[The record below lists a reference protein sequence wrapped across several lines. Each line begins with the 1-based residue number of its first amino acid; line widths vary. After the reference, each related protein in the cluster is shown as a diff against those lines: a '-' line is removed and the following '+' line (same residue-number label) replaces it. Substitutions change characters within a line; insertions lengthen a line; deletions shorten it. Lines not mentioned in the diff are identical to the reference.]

1 MTGEDESIANSRS
14 SGDVTRLIRRWR
26 GGDEHAQG
34 ELFEAVYDDLRRLA
48 AAYMR
53 DERASHTLPPTGL
66 VHEVFLRMERQNS
79 AVGSAENR
87 GQFFGVAARAMRR
100 ILVEHARRHTAQ
112 RRPSSRDAV
121 PLDGLEIPYDD
132 QTAMLEV
139 LAVDGALEELRAI
152 HERQARVVEL
162 RYFAGLD
169 EFEVAEVL
177 GVSRA
182 TVTRD
187 WRMARLMLKR
197 RFEDRAR

>member
-1 MTGEDESIANSRS
+1 MAGEDESIANTRS

-53 DERASHTLPPTGL
+53 DERVGHTLPPTGL
-66 VHEVFLRMERQNS
+66 VHEAFLRLEREDS
-79 AVGSAENR
+79 AVGTAENR
-87 GQFFGVAARAMRR
+87 GHFFGVAARAMRR
-100 ILVEHARRHTAQ
+100 ILVEHARRHAAQ
-112 RRPSSRDAV
+112 RRPSSREAI
-121 PLDGLEIPYDD
+121 PIEGLEIAADE
-132 QTAMLEV
+132 EV
-139 LAVDGALEELRAI
+139 RLFEILAVDGALEELRSI
-152 HERQARVVEL
+152 HQRQAQVVEL
-162 RYFAGLD
+162 RYFAGL
-169 EFEVAEVL
+169 EEAEVAEVL

-197 RFEDRAR
+197 RFQTGAR